1 MALTNLK
8 IRSAAI
14 GKKLHDGS
22 GLYLT
27 LSARGRGKWTIR
39 YMINRKAK
47 EIGLG
52 RYPELSLAD
61 ARKKHFEAR
70 ILIAEGKDPLAERR
84 NAQEK
89 LKRDALTKFSDIAE
103 NYINLVCFLLCSI
116 CERLT
121 EVFWRLIPCFILEPI
136 QR

>member
-52 RYPELSLAD
+52 QYPELSLVSWVVTV
-61 ARKKHFEAR
+61 
-70 ILIAEGKDPLAERR
+70 I
-84 NAQEK
+84 
-89 LKRDALTKFSDIAE
+89 
-103 NYINLVCFLLCSI
+103 
-116 CERLT
+116 
-121 EVFWRLIPCFILEPI
+121 
-136 QR
+136 